1 MGMKQPMDGAFNGV
15 PPQED
20 NMGDNAPMANDGEM
34 PNDGGMPDEAPN
46 DMPTEE
52 PDMSGG
58 NEWDDSTA
66 AIIQKLSPE
75 DREAVRAYA
84 ESMLSKSEDNA
95 TEDNGEDMPEDDGL
109 MDDDHL
115 MEGTFTKAQLNFLT
129 ENFGPTQD
137 ELTQD
142 LENKPLAGR
151 EKKSIKPNSPFVA
164 PDFK

>member
-20 NMGDNAPMANDGEM
+20 NMGDNAPMPNDGE
-34 PNDGGMPDEAPN
+34 MPDEAPN

-95 TEDNGEDMPEDDGL
+95 TEDNGEDMPQDNGL
-109 MDDDHL
+109 MDDDQL
-115 MEGTFTKAQLNFLT
+115 MEATFTKAQLNYLA

-142 LENKPLAGR
+142 LENKPLAGK
-151 EKKSIKPNSPFVA
+151 EKKSIKSNSPFAA